1 MNLDAEWLEPDGRGG
16 FASGTVGG
24 ERTRRY
30 HALLL
35 PATRPPVGRMAL
47 VNGLEVAL
55 ETPAGRFPLSAQRYP
70 GGADGQDVIQPRGFD
85 FLVDFQIDPWPRW
98 TYQFPNGTR
107 IEHEIFLHQATG
119 LTALAWRWVDPPRVP
134 GLCRLEVRPLFS
146 GRDYHALH
154 HENPAFAFAPV
165 SVEDEGR
172 SVRWQPYAGVP
183 GVRAW
188 SSGPYR
194 QEPQWYRRFLYT
206 QERARGMDDLE
217 DLAAPGVFTFD
228 LGRDGN
234 RAALLLGVAEGAI
247 TAPPLPSP
255 VPAGANAARLLPA
268 LRDDEQRRRAVLR
281 DPLRRAGDAYLV
293 CGGRGATIV
302 AGYPWFTDWGRDT
315 FISLRGLCLAAGHF
329 EDARDILL
337 PWANAVSEGMLPNR
351 FPDGGEAPEY
361 NSVDAA
367 LWFVVA
373 AHDYLALAPPSADAA
388 GLERW
393 ARDQAQ
399 LLNTCEAIL
408 AGYAAG
414 TRHGIRLDPD
424 DGLLFSGVG
433 APDVALTWMDAR
445 VDGRP
450 ITPRAGKAVEIQALW
465 LNALY
470 LMSANSPRW
479 RTLYER
485 GRLSFTRKFWNGAR
499 GCLFDVVEVGGAA
512 GQNDASLR
520 PNQIFAVGG
529 LPLVLLPA
537 EMAQA
542 TVACVERELLTPMGL
557 RTLARGEP
565 GYAPR
570 YEGNPSQRDSVYHQG
585 TVWPWLLGPF
595 VEAWVRTQG
604 DDKAARADAR
614 ARFVDPL
621 LAGLR
626 ESAGLNHLPEIT
638 DAEPPFAPKGCPFQ
652 AWSMGELTRLALGVL
667 K

>member
-35 PATRPPVGRMAL
+35 PATRPPVARMVL

-55 ETPAGRFPLSAQRYP
+55 ETAAGRFPLSAQRYP
-70 GGADGQDVIQPRGFD
+70 GGADGQDVIEPRGFD
-85 FLVDFQIDPWPRW
+85 FLVDFQSDPWPRW
-98 TYQFPNGTR
+98 TYQFPDGTR
-107 IEHEIFLHQATG
+107 VEHEIFIHQATG
-119 LTALAWRWVDPPRVP
+119 LTTLAWHWVDPPRVP
-134 GLCRLEVRPLFS
+134 GLCRLEVRPLLS

-154 HENPAFAFAPV
+154 HENPAFSFAPV

-172 SVRWQPYAGVP
+172 SVLWQPYAGVP

-194 QEPQWYRRFLYT
+194 QDPQWYRNFLYT
-206 QERARGMDDLE
+206 WERARGMDDLE

-234 RAALLLGVAEGAI
+234 RASLLLGVAEGAI
-247 TAPPLPSP
+247 TAQPKPAP
-255 VPAGANAARLLPA
+255 VPAAVNAARLLPA
-268 LRDDEQRRRAVLR
+268 LRDDEQRRRAALR
-281 DPLRRAGDAYLV
+281 DPLRRAGAAYV
-293 CGGRGATIV
+293 VQGGRGTTIV

-315 FISLRGLCLAAGHF
+315 FISLRGLCLAAGNF
-329 EDARDILL
+329 EAARDILL
-337 PWANAVSEGMLPNR
+337 PWASAVSEGMLPNR

-373 AHDYLALAPPSADAA
+373 AHDYLALAPTPTEGE

-393 ARDQAQ
+393 SRDQLQ

-408 AGYAAG
+408 AGHAAG

-445 VDGRP
+445 VDNRP

-470 LMSANSPRW
+470 LMSAHSTRW
-479 RTLYER
+479 HALYEK
-485 GRLSFTRKFWNGAR
+485 GHESFARKFWNPAKGF
-499 GCLFDVVEVGGAA
+499 LFDVVEVEGAPDR
-512 GQNDASLR
+512 NDPSLR

-529 LPLVLLPA
+529 LPLVLLPT
-537 EMAQA
+537 EQA
-542 TVACVERELLTPMGL
+542 RGVVACVERELLTPTGL

-595 VEAWVRTQG
+595 VEAWVRVQG
-604 DDKAARADAR
+604 DDIAARSDAR
-614 ARFVDPL
+614 ARFVGPL

-638 DAEPPFAPKGCPFQ
+638 DAEPPYTAKGCPFQ
-652 AWSMGELTRLALGVL
+652 AWSLGELTRLTLGVL